1 MIQDASDVI
10 RVVIAMVYS
19 GVFWTVAWFTIV
31 RRPSSR
37 SHRVAA
43 ALVMVL
49 AVYLFISIVVPASS
63 QASMVPR

>member
-1 MIQDASDVI
+1 MIQDASDLV
-10 RVVIAMVYS
+10 RVVIAMLYS
-19 GVFWTVAWFTIV
+19 GVFWTVAWLTIV

-49 AVYLFISIVVPASS
+49 AVYLFISIVVPMSS
-63 QASMVPR
+63 HASMVRR